1 MDKTEGADKIITS
14 GERDGIEAVP
24 KNKMSVALWISL
36 GCLFLSILCFFFF
49 VLIKPAII
57 SNTTTRPTK
66 PVVVKTKTKT
76 PKVKTV
82 AQSESPGSEENALVT
97 SNLER
102 EELRSKIYED
112 VLRDNQTLPSD
123 APWYVGYWT
132 SKTGDYV
139 WIGMPD
145 PTNSECLYVLFR
157 EEPTDNE
164 HVGRIMGYQIVP
176 KKDRPNEYKDLDGVL
191 IKCSD
196 PGHDGELFYL
206 DPHKQQLTVLNRED
220 GVFTK
225 TDKTEAIETFKNY
238 AITIKRLSA
247 TTNNK
252 GVKNEAA
259 AIVKANP
266 WLAGK
271 WEVNGNTINIK
282 KNGSVLFNGKAKVA
296 TLYSTC
302 IRLNSDDYVV
312 AEIDFAN
319 KVLISQ

>member
-1 MDKTEGADKIITS
+1 MNKTEGADKIISS
-14 GERDGIEAVP
+14 GERDGKEVAP
-24 KNKMSVALWISL
+24 KEKMNVALWISL
-36 GCLFLSILCFFFF
+36 GCLILSILCFFFF

-57 SNTTTRPTK
+57 SNTTTRPMK
-66 PVVVKTKTKT
+66 PVVVKTKT

-82 AQSESPGSEENALVT
+82 VQSESSGSEENALVT
-97 SNLER
+97 SSAER
-102 EELRSKIYED
+102 EELK
-112 VLRDNQTLPSD
+112 LRINEEVRREHQALPSD
-123 APWYVGYWT
+123 APWYVGYWM
-132 SKTGDYV
+132 SNTGDFI
-139 WIGMPD
+139 WIGVPD

-164 HVGRIMGYQIVP
+164 HVGRIMGYHIVP
-176 KKDRPNEYKDLDGVL
+176 PKDGPNEYKDLDGVL
-191 IKCSD
+191 IKGSD
-196 PGHDGELFYL
+196 TGHDGELFYL
-206 DPHKQQLTVLNRED
+206 DPHKQRLTVLNRKD